1 MFQKLSENLE
11 KAGRELN
18 YLKKDIENSKNP
30 LENKLQPMTRLR
42 ANIVEVE
49 KAKENPELQKIKD
62 RLSDI
67 LKGI

>member
-1 MFQKLSENLE
+1 MFEKLSENLE
-11 KAGRELN
+11 KTLREFN
-18 YLKKDIENSKNP
+18 ALKKDIENSKNP

-42 ANIVEVE
+42 ANIVEAE